1 MQIRDL
7 VIKRQ
12 REQDKKQNIR
22 GRYRAVLTD
31 AEGNQ
36 TSTDPQT
43 DVWANQ
49 TTRRVWHMPLGATQP
64 SQVFCLNISN
74 PYVGL
79 PVECG
84 YEESNNTVEV
94 LRVDQLPAKYGESPI
109 GWDQNDP
116 VSFEPGGLKMMWLY
130 AKALVP
136 LATWP
141 DDTGLVVNINAGDYP
156 YLGSRKTFTGQTGY
170 TLAAPAGAG
179 THYYAG
185 LYLDAANLLQV
196 VYGTA
201 VATSSTPP
209 EPAWPAGAFRLSVVR
224 IANGQTSIVFGSDNS
239 ADNDVFDRRMLWS
252 DEIAGSAGWPLVH
265 VLTVSTTDTDAD
277 YTTIPDA
284 ITAASDGDVIL
295 VDAETI
301 SISTTIT
308 VDKAL
313 TITSLGG
320 TVITSSVAGPTFEL
334 TDAAGATLENLIIR
348 NTGAGA
354 KSGCVKWAVDN
365 VIIRDC
371 LLEKLSGASTVSY
384 CLWQLGGS
392 GHLIDTNA
400 ECTDPPGTNY
410 AYLNDTAD
418 AVVTITRGQFAGLT
432 ADVFTARAGSAINGE
447 FFSANDVSWAGTS
460 NGWYFDSGALVPLAG
475 TPNPVEEISI
485 DGTLAANSDVVLSS
499 QKAIKTYIDS
509 RPLVSPNPFINGA
522 LQFWQ
527 RGTSFAAVANLT
539 RVADGFKYAKV
550 GTMVHTISESTDV
563 PTIAE
568 IGVKLGS
575 SMLIDCTTA
584 DASIA
589 AGDLC
594 IISRAIEGYN
604 FLNLANGFTIS
615 FWVKAT
621 KTGIH
626 CISFANTGG
635 DRAYVAEYTIN
646 TTATW
651 ERKTVTV
658 PATPTAGT
666 WDYVN
671 GVGLWVTWALAAG
684 STFQTTAGAW
694 QTGVFYATANQVNAC
709 DDAAN
714 DFRITGIRIEPGAV
728 ATPFVLPDY
737 QQEYARI
744 LRYAYLLDAGSDA
757 ADQGF
762 GTRVGTTPIAINFQ
776 YPVPMRAA
784 PTLSHNITGYTAGT
798 PGTTT
803 IAIVNYNT
811 GNFYTITGA
820 LTVTQT
826 SPNKIYTAISFVAGT
841 SWSGT
846 TGDIATLR
854 VGPDVKVIFSAEF

>member
-1 MQIRDL
+1 MNIDVTNLQPLNKIIEPCE
-7 VIKRQ
+7 VIS
-12 REQDKKQNIR
+12 I
-22 GRYRAVLTD
+22 
-31 AEGNQ
+31 
-36 TSTDPQT
+36 
-43 DVWANQ
+43 
-49 TTRRVWHMPLGATQP
+49 
-64 SQVFCLNISN
+64 
-74 PYVGL
+74 
-79 PVECG
+79 
-84 YEESNNTVEV
+84 
-94 LRVDQLPAKYGESPI
+94 
-109 GWDQNDP
+109 
-116 VSFEPGGLKMMWLY
+116 
-130 AKALVP
+130 
-136 LATWP
+136 
-141 DDTGLVVNINAGDYP
+141 
-156 YLGSRKTFTGQTGY
+156 
-170 TLAAPAGAG
+170 PAGATPKAIVVELPGSDGARTLAYWSGFPSLTAGDFIAIQRRQMGALQYVVMG
-179 THYYAG
+179 TSGGTPAPMASGWPFATVHTVSATDP
-185 LYLDAANLLQV
+185 DAA
-196 VYGTA
+196 
-201 VATSSTPP
+201 
-209 EPAWPAGAFRLSVVR
+209 
-224 IANGQTSIVFGSDNS
+224 
-239 ADNDVFDRRMLWS
+239 
-252 DEIAGSAGWPLVH
+252 
-265 VLTVSTTDTDAD
+265 
-277 YTTIPDA
+277 YTTLDDA
-284 ITAASDGDVIL
+284 IAAAADGDVIL
-295 VDAETI
+295 VDADPI

-313 TITSLGG
+313 TITSLGQ

-392 GHLIDTNA
+392 GHLIDCSV

-410 AYLNDTAD
+410 GYLNDTAD
-418 AVVTITRGQFAGLT
+418 STVTITRGNYAG
-432 ADVFTARAGSAINGE
+432 ASPNVFTARAGSNLIGE

-475 TPNPVEEISI
+475 TPNPVEQISI

-499 QKAIKTYIDS
+499 QKAIKTYVDANS
-509 RPLVSPNPFINGA
+509 GGGENPFINGA

-550 GTMVHTISESTDV
+550 GTMVHTVSESTDV

-584 DASIA
+584 DAAIA
-589 AGDLC
+589 AGDVC

-604 FLNLANGFTIS
+604 FLNLTNGFTIS
-615 FWVKAT
+615 FWVKGT

-714 DFRITGIRIEPGAV
+714 DFRITGIRMHPGTAFP
-728 ATPFVLPDY
+728 PFVLPDY
-737 QQEYARI
+737 QQEYGRI
-744 LRYAYLLDAGSDA
+744 LRYTYLLDPGSNST
-757 ADQGF
+757 DQGF
-762 GTRVGTTPIAINFQ
+762 GTKVNTNTQSINFQ
-776 YPVPMRAA
+776 LPVQMRAT
-784 PTLSHNITGYTAGT
+784 PTLTHNITGYTAGAPT
-798 PGTTT
+798 TTT
-803 IAIVNYNT
+803 IGIINYNT
-811 GNFYTITGA
+811 GAFYTITGA
-820 LTVTQT
+820 LTVFI
-826 SPNKIYTAISFVAGT
+826 SNPNKQYSAIGFSAGT
-841 SWSGT
+841 SFSGAV
-846 TGDIATLR
+846 GDISTLR
-854 VGPDVKVIFSAEF
+854 IGPDCKILFNAEF